1 MASMATVED
10 GNTPSDAAARS
21 SAVDGGPATFRRRTL
36 HRLAIAGLLA
46 LAVDGWGATDGPS
59 LALPW
64 PVALENRAAA
74 LNVISPTELEMAAP
88 ANTDLFISPDGKHR
102 ANASPRLLFRP
113 EGPFVLTAKVRP
125 DFKTRWD
132 AGVLMLFND
141 PEHFVKFCFEQDFQG
156 TPRIVS
162 VVCNGVADDCNSAPV
177 TGGEVWLRV
186 VGSVPGDTFALYSS
200 GDGKKWFPIRTFR
213 MQRTDTLR
221 VGFSAQSPAGP
232 GCTVRFSDISLERRA
247 PRDFWTGD

>member
-1 MASMATVED
+1 M
-10 GNTPSDAAARS
+10 
-21 SAVDGGPATFRRRTL
+21 L
-36 HRLAIAGLLA
+36 LLA
-46 LAVDGWGATDGPS
+46 ALAGSLPPLSAAPEPA

-64 PVALENRAAA
+64 PATLENQATA
-74 LNVISPTELEMAAP
+74 LRVISPTELEMAAP
-88 ANTDLFISPDGKHR
+88 ANTDLFISPDGKYR
-102 ANASPRLLFRP
+102 TNLSPRLLFRP

-125 DFKTRWD
+125 DFKNRWD

-162 VVCNGVADDCNSAPV
+162 VVCNGVADDCNSAAV
-177 TGGEVWLRV
+177 TGGEIWFRV

-200 GDGKKWFPIRTFR
+200 GDGKKWFPIRAFR
-213 MQRTDTLR
+213 MQKTDALR

-232 GCTVRFSDISLERRA
+232 GCTVRFSEISVERRA
-247 PRDFWTGD
+247 PGNFWTGD